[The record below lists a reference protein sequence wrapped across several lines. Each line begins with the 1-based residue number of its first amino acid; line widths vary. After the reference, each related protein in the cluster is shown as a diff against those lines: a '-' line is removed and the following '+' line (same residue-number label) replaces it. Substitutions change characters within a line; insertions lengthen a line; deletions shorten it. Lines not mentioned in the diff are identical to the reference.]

1 MIAAGIVVGL
11 VLLALTAL
19 PSKAGRLAAY
29 LYDRI
34 KPPP

>member
-1 MIAAGIVVGL
+1 MTAALLVVGL
-11 VLLALTAL
+11 SLLALCAL
-19 PSKAGRLAAY
+19 PASCGRIAAF

>member
-11 VLLALTAL
+11 LLLVLAGL
-19 PSKAGRLAAY
+19 PSKAGAAAAY

>member
-1 MIAAGIVVGL
+1 MIAAGVIVGL
-11 VLLALTAL
+11 SVLAAMSL
-19 PSKAGRLAAY
+19 PVGAGRIAAF

>member
-11 VLLALTAL
+11 ALLFAAAL
-19 PSKAGRLAAY
+19 PSAAGRIAAF

>member
-11 VLLALTAL
+11 FLLALLAL
-19 PSKAGRLAAY
+19 PVRCGRIAAF